1 MKPAQKR
8 TLVQFLQVGFR
19 VSQRKACRAIGVWPS
34 TCRYRSQARDQTP
47 LRMRIR
53 ELAAARV
60 RYGYRRLHVLLQRE
74 GWRVNAKRIF
84 RLYQLEGLSLRL
96 KSRKKRVSAP
106 RVVRPAE
113 RPNERWSMDF
123 VSDSLAD
130 GRRFRALTLVDNV
143 SKMSPAIEA
152 ARSFAGGRVVEILER
167 LALSHG
173 LPQTISVDNG
183 PEFISRALDA
193 WAYRHGVRLEFSR
206 PGKPTDN
213 PFIESF
219 NGHFRAECLGQH
231 WFQSLE
237 EARAIIEAWRV
248 DYNSVRPHRA
258 LSQLTPE
265 AFLATLRPPNGGGL

>member
-1 MKPAQKR
+1 M
-8 TLVQFLQVGFR
+8 
-19 VSQRKACRAIGVWPS
+19 SQRKACRAIGVWPS

-143 SKMSPAIEA
+143 SKVSPAIEA

-237 EARAIIEAWRV
+237 EARATIEAWRV

-258 LSQLTPE
+258 LGQLTPE
-265 AFLATLRPPNGGGL
+265 AFLATLGPPDRGGP